1 MGGWHDLVD
10 VEIDTNRLLFP
21 QEGTEAWLVVAETE
35 AWLVVAE
42 TVVWITLTVT
52 ISKWC
57 V

>member
-21 QEGTEAWLVVAETE
+21 QEGTEAWLVVAET
-35 AWLVVAE
+35 
-42 TVVWITLTVT
+42 VVWITLTVT

>member
-1 MGGWHDLVD
+1 VGGWHDLVD

>member
-1 MGGWHDLVD
+1 MD
-10 VEIDTNRLLFP
+10 VEIDPNRLLFP
-21 QEGTEAWLVVAETE
+21 QEGTE